1 MLAVVIRLGTVPNYS
16 HIFTTSVNSIDSGK
30 HVSHLLDLTYWFRA
44 NLTIVMYPVTTKS
57 IATSNDFSNIS
68 C

>member
-16 HIFTTSVNSIDSGK
+16 HIFTTSVNSIDSENI
-30 HVSHLLDLTYWFRA
+30 HLLDLTYWFRA
-44 NLTIVMYPVTTKS
+44 NLTIVMYPVATKS